1 MADSLPHRDQVES
14 LADILDEKGLNE
26 IEYESS
32 GLKIRVTRFPE
43 NTFPPPAS
51 PVPAGGGPVAS
62 SGDVAPPAAESES
75 HLIRSPIV
83 GTFYEAPSPDAA
95 PFVSVGDRVSKGEV
109 VCIIEAMKL
118 MNEIE
123 ADRDGVVAELLVKNG
138 QGVGYEE
145 PLFRIAVG

>member
-1 MADSLPHRDQVES
+1 MADSLRHRDQVES
-14 LADILDEKGLNE
+14 LADILDDKGLNE
-26 IEYESS
+26 IEYEAT
-32 GLKIRVTRFPE
+32 GVKIRVTRFPA
-43 NTFPPPAS
+43 NTLPPQGGAVPPATG
-51 PVPAGGGPVAS
+51 PAAS
-62 SGDVAPPAAESES
+62 EGDADPPAPEGES

>member
-1 MADSLPHRDQVES
+1 MADSLRHRDQVES

-26 IEYESS
+26 IEYEAT
-32 GLKIRVTRFPE
+32 GVKIRVTRFPQ
-43 NTFPPPAS
+43 NTFPPPAAQAPPS
-51 PVPAGGGPVAS
+51 AGPVAS
-62 SGDVAPPAAESES
+62 GGEVAPAAAEEES
-75 HLIRSPIV
+75 HLIKSPIV

>member
-1 MADSLPHRDQVES
+1 MADVLRHREKVES
-14 LADILDEKGLNE
+14 LADLLDEKGLNE
-26 IEYESS
+26 IEYES
-32 GLKIRVTRFPE
+32 GGVKIRVTRFPA

-51 PVPAGGGPVAS
+51 APPPAAGPAAS
-62 SGDVAPPAAESES
+62 ATEVAPPATEPES

>member
-1 MADSLPHRDQVES
+1 MADRLTYRGQVES

-26 IEYESS
+26 IEYKTADV
-32 GLKIRVTRFPE
+32 KIRVTRFPP
-43 NTFPPPAS
+43 NTLPPPGAA
-51 PVPAGGGPVAS
+51 VPPSTGTVES
-62 SGDVAPPAAESES
+62 DQAAESPPEEGTS

-83 GTFYEAPSPDAA
+83 GTFYEAASPGAA

>member
-1 MADSLPHRDQVES
+1 MADSLRYRDQVES

-26 IEYESS
+26 IEYKTSN
-32 GLKIRVTRFPE
+32 LKIRVTRFPP
-43 NTFPPPAS
+43 NSFPPPGAA
-51 PVPAGGGPVAS
+51 VPPSTGTV
-62 SGDVAPPAAESES
+62 ESDKATESTPEEGTS

-83 GTFYEAPSPDAA
+83 GTFYEAASPGAA
-95 PFVSVGDRVSKGEV
+95 PFVSVGDRVSKGDV

>member
-1 MADSLPHRDQVES
+1 MADSLRYRDQVES

-26 IEYESS
+26 IEYKTSN
-32 GLKIRVTRFPE
+32 LKIRVTRFPPSS
-43 NTFPPPAS
+43 FPPPGAA
-51 PVPAGGGPVAS
+51 VPPSTGTV
-62 SGDVAPPAAESES
+62 ESDKATESTPEEGTS

-83 GTFYEAPSPDAA
+83 GTFYEAASPGAA
-95 PFVSVGDRVSKGEV
+95 PFVSVGDRVSKGDV

>member
-1 MADSLPHRDQVES
+1 M
-14 LADILDEKGLNE
+14 
-26 IEYESS
+26 
-32 GLKIRVTRFPE
+32 
-43 NTFPPPAS
+43 
-51 PVPAGGGPVAS
+51 
-62 SGDVAPPAAESES
+62 
-75 HLIRSPIV
+75 
-83 GTFYEAPSPDAA
+83 
-95 PFVSVGDRVSKGEV
+95 

>member
-1 MADSLPHRDQVES
+1 MADSLRHRDQVES

-26 IEYESS
+26 IEYEAT
-32 GLKIRVTRFPE
+32 GVKIRVTRFPQ
-43 NTFPPPAS
+43 NTFPPPAA
-51 PVPAGGGPVAS
+51 PAPTGAGPVAS
-62 SGDVAPPAAESES
+62 GGEVDAPAAEGET
-75 HLIRSPIV
+75 HLIKSPIV

>member
-1 MADSLPHRDQVES
+1 MADRLTYRGQVES

-26 IEYESS
+26 IEYKTADV
-32 GLKIRVTRFPE
+32 KIRVTRFPP
-43 NTFPPPAS
+43 NTFPPPGAA
-51 PVPAGGGPVAS
+51 VPPSTGTVES
-62 SGDVAPPAAESES
+62 DQAAESPPEERTS

-83 GTFYEAPSPDAA
+83 GTFYEAASPGAA

>member
-1 MADSLPHRDQVES
+1 MADRLTYRGQVES

-26 IEYESS
+26 IEYKTADV
-32 GLKIRVTRFPE
+32 KIRVTRFPP
-43 NTFPPPAS
+43 NTLPPPGAA
-51 PVPAGGGPVAS
+51 VPPSTGTVES
-62 SGDVAPPAAESES
+62 DQAAESPPEERTS

-83 GTFYEAPSPDAA
+83 GTFYEAASPGAA